1 LEYLVRNFGVLIFLL
16 AEGIMNMKAIFG
28 TTPSKK
34 ILSNILLLCGIL
46 SLFLLIPSAYA
57 GTTGG
62 GGSDVGLAGVA
73 KNILAGLKDI
83 GAAIFAAAYVAGA
96 GFALGAMMKFKQH
109 KDNPTQIPIGT
120 PLALLFIAV
129 ALLFLPSLL
138 KVSSE
143 SLFGSN
149 PTAACPQGFTVSAT
163 GGSCDKSQ

>member
-1 LEYLVRNFGVLIFLL
+1 MNTKVILKKNMDKKVLFSFLFILGVI
-16 AEGIMNMKAIFG
+16 
-28 TTPSKK
+28 
-34 ILSNILLLCGIL
+34 C
-46 SLFLLIPSAYA
+46 LFLFIPDAYA
-57 GTTGG
+57 
-62 GGSDVGLAGVA
+62 DDKKGLAGVA
-73 KNILAGLKDI
+73 KNILDGLAQI

-143 SLFGSN
+143 SLFTKPEASKPG
-149 PTAACPQGFTVSAT
+149 GFEVQSGGG
-163 GGSCDKSQ
+163 GGSTTPSK

>member
-1 LEYLVRNFGVLIFLL
+1 MNIQKVSRKKGSKSTLIALLLV
-16 AEGIMNMKAIFG
+16 FG
-28 TTPSKK
+28 T
-34 ILSNILLLCGIL
+34 L
-46 SLFLLIPSAYA
+46 SLLFAPNTYA
-57 GTTGG
+57 DAGK
-62 GGSDVGLAGVA
+62 GLAGVA
-73 KNILAGLKDI
+73 TNILTGLENI

-143 SLFGSN
+143 SLFNN
-149 PTAACPQGFTVSAT
+149 PEAAKPKGFVVDTKT
-163 GGSCDKSQ
+163 GGGGGSGGTP

>member
-1 LEYLVRNFGVLIFLL
+1 MTIQKISRKKVAKSTFMNLLLV
-16 AEGIMNMKAIFG
+16 FG
-28 TTPSKK
+28 T
-34 ILSNILLLCGIL
+34 LSLLLFA
-46 SLFLLIPSAYA
+46 SNTYA
-57 GTTGG
+57 
-62 GGSDVGLAGVA
+62 DDNKGLAGVA
-73 KNILAGLKDI
+73 TNILTGLENI

-143 SLFGSN
+143 SLFSN
-149 PTAACPQGFTVSAT
+149 PEASKPKGFEVN
-163 GGSCDKSQ
+163 KSQSSP